1 MKKIRNIMLFISIF
15 ALSLICTYTT
25 IAYLIT
31 ETSPVIGTFIP
42 EIIPTGDIII
52 NNQISHNLGDDYV
65 IPDNIKFTYE
75 INLGEEYIDTEVFT
89 SQGMIKTDA
98 TGKLT
103 ITEVANEDI
112 IIFDINEDTEVT
124 ITSKTSLPGFSLTN
138 NTQEIIVKPDLS
150 ATLGFTHTYNPTP
163 VKTDNFSLT
172 GTKTLNREWTNQD
185 TFTFVLERKINNEWV
200 EIGTKTITYSDD
212 ENFNKFD
219 LTEFII
225 NQELDNVGNHDFRFY
240 EKVGELDESSYD
252 PTVNT
257 FRIVVTDETMDG
269 SLELSKVEV
278 FENISLTNENDKY
291 SLNVEFKNTNTDN
304 DDEID
309 YVDKKED
316 SELINKIVVIKND
329 SYDIDTVLTK
339 FEGLSLNYTYT
350 VHDNAGN
357 VVETTKVRTGDYI
370 EIITNNK
377 TYIFYMV
384 LKGDVNGDGDVAP
397 IDYVKIKNHIME
409 EKMIVGDVYKLA
421 ADYND
426 DTGITP
432 LDYVKVKNHI
442 MNGGN

>member
-75 INLGEEYIDTEVFT
+75 IDLGEEYFNTEVFT

-112 IIFDINEDTEVT
+112 IIFDINENTEVT

-185 TFTFVLERKINNEWV
+185 TFTFVLERKINNEYQ
-200 EIGTKTITYSDD
+200 TKNILQEKKRKKDNQLKKIEKDITDLEEVINS
-212 ENFNKFD
+212 
-219 LTEFII
+219 LTEQLHSEEVLNDYKKYNDITK
-225 NQELDNVGNHDFRFY
+225 ELNEIE
-240 EKVGELDESSYD
+240 EK
-252 PTVNT
+252 
-257 FRIVVTDETMDG
+257 
-269 SLELSKVEV
+269 LE
-278 FENISLTNENDKY
+278 
-291 SLNVEFKNTNTDN
+291 
-304 DDEID
+304 
-309 YVDKKED
+309 KK
-316 SELINKIVVIKND
+316 
-329 SYDIDTVLTK
+329 
-339 FEGLSLNYTYT
+339 
-350 VHDNAGN
+350 
-357 VVETTKVRTGDYI
+357 
-370 EIITNNK
+370 
-377 TYIFYMV
+377 
-384 LKGDVNGDGDVAP
+384 
-397 IDYVKIKNHIME
+397 ME
-409 EKMIVGDVYKLA
+409 EWEL
-421 ADYND
+421 
-426 DTGITP
+426 
-432 LDYVKVKNHI
+432 LQ
-442 MNGGN
+442 